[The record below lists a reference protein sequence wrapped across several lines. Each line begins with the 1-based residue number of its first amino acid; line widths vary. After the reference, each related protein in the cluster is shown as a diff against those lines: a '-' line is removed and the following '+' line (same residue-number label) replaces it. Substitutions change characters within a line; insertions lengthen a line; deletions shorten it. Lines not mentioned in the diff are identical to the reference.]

1 MELSIVA
8 SSCKASFLSSM
19 IHSFLCLL
27 RHCHHIALWNVLRY
41 APFLNVSLVSLLT
54 IDVSVLVLSLFRL
67 ALRI

>member
-1 MELSIVA
+1 
-8 SSCKASFLSSM
+8 M

-54 IDVSVLVLSLFRL
+54 IDILVLVLSLFRL